1 MNERKRKTI
10 LSMISEVPQYI
21 TTILVLE
28 SEKKKTTICCDIKSE
43 VWVKKIDIGNYLGQ
57 R

>member
-1 MNERKRKTI
+1 MNERKIETI

-28 SEKKKTTICCDIKSE
+28 SEKTTICCDIKSE
-43 VWVKKIDIGNYLGQ
+43 WKKIDIGNYLG
-57 R
+57 

>member
-21 TTILVLE
+21 TTILVSE

-43 VWVKKIDIGNYLGQ
+43 WKKIDIGNYL